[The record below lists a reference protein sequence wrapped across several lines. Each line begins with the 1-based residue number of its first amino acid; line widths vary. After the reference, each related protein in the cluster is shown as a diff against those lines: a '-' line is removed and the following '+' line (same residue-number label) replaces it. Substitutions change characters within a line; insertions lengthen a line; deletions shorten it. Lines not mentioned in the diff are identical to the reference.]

1 MLSFP
6 DVYEKHQ
13 HLAYNL
19 CLNYLQNRQDAEEA
33 AQDVFVKI
41 HAKLPTFEGKS
52 SLKTWVYRVTV
63 NHCLDVLKARKRHKR
78 FAFITGLFGG
88 DEKPDPAF
96 SDFNHPGI
104 LLEDREALEML
115 FGKINQLPDNQK
127 TALILKYIDDLPQ
140 REIAEVMQVSEKAVE
155 SLLQR
160 AKQQLR
166 KI

>member
-88 DEKPDPAF
+88 DEKTDPVF